1 MLLIVGLGNPGIQY
15 EDTRHN
21 IGFKVIDKLVSD
33 SGAVDV
39 SKNSFYG
46 ELFKSKQILFL
57 KPTTFMN
64 LSGKS
69 VLAVKNFY
77 KIEMEDII
85 VVHDDIDLPFSA
97 LRFKLGGGHGGHNG
111 LRSIDGS
118 IGKEYVRVRMGVGKP
133 EYKSQV
139 VDYVLG
145 DFLDDEKSI
154 LNDWIA
160 HTASAIKELES
171 QELEMVKS
179 RYSLKEFSKK
189 EFK

>member
-21 IGFKVIDKLVSD
+21 IGFKVIDKLVND
-33 SGAVDV
+33 FGAIDV

-69 VLAVKNFY
+69 LIAVKNFY
-77 KIEMEDII
+77 KIDMEDII

-97 LRFKLGGGHGGHNG
+97 LRFKSAGGHGGHNG
-111 LRSIDGS
+111 LRSIDS
-118 IGKEYVRVRMGVGKP
+118 TIGKEYIRVRMGVGKP
-133 EYKSQV
+133 EHKSQV
-139 VDYVLG
+139 ADYVLHN
-145 DFLDDEKSI
+145 FSQDENSI
-154 LNDWIA
+154 LDEWIE
-160 HTASAIKELES
+160 HTASAIKELEE
-171 QELEMVKS
+171 QELEKVKS
-179 RYSLKEFSKK
+179 RYSLKEFRKK
-189 EFK
+189 

>member
-69 VLAVKNFY
+69 VIAVKNFY

-133 EYKSQV
+133 KYKSQV

-145 DFLDDEKSI
+145 DFSEEENSILDD
-154 LNDWIA
+154 WIVY
-160 HTASAIKELES
+160 TASAIKELEE

-189 EFK
+189 